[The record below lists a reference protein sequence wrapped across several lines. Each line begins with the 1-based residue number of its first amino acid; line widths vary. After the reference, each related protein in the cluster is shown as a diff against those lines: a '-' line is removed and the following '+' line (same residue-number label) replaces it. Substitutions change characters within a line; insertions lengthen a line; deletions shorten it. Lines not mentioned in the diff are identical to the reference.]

1 MRALKNDKGNAIV
14 VPFQIRI
21 LPQFSAGMQCTLGIC
36 IENGKLFTGD
46 KAGDLSAL
54 LCPRQFSANSQTK
67 LAAFSTGTIPVNQL
81 HNPNFMTSGFPQF
94 TGDALRNITYSWKG
108 QLQIDDTIIF
118 LVFGVLWV
126 K

>member
-54 LCPRQFSANSQTK
+54 LCPCQSLRTAKRS
-67 LAAFSTGTIPVNQL
+67 LP
-81 HNPNFMTSGFPQF
+81 PFP
-94 TGDALRNITYSWKG
+94 LEPYP
-108 QLQIDDTIIF
+108 
-118 LVFGVLWV
+118 
-126 K
+126 